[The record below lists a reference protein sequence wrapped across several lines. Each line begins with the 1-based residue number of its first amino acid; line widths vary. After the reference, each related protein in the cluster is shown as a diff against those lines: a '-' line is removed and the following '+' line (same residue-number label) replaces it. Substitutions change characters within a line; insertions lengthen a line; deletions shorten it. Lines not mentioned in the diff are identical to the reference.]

1 VTARKP
7 LRLNYEALQR
17 IREAAWKWSADQNA
31 SDLERQLS
39 KAVYDY
45 HQLSLRNIKAQKTR
59 LKKIRNTAS
68 KLADLLSTDEWE
80 GGLDWC
86 SEWPK
91 ELPPPSKVAK
101 EIQRMI
107 EESGVLES
115 SAQKITREI
124 IPCSPREWLIGTRLP
139 EVFESFFRRDVTLY
153 EKGAYVRF
161 ANQVCTEFKLG
172 EVKSAT
178 IIRALTS
185 ARSHRSRRR
194 PGGQK

>member
-17 IREAAWKWSADQNA
+17 IREAAGKWPADQNA

-45 HQLSLRNIKAQKTR
+45 HQLSPRNIKAQKTR

-107 EESGVLES
+107 EGSGVLET

-124 IPCSPREWLIGTRLP
+124 EPCSPLEWLIGTRLP
-139 EVFESFFRRDVTLY
+139 EVFEQFFRQDVTVY
-153 EKGAYVRF
+153 PKGAYARF
-161 ANQVCTEFKLG
+161 VARVCEEFRLG
-172 EVKSAT
+172 EVKPST
-178 IIRALTS
+178 MIRALTR
-185 ARSHRSRRR
+185 ARSERGRRGH
-194 PGGQK
+194 GGQR